1 MYIFSPWVSLSLYI
15 HIYLSIGNIFIT
27 HIFLML
33 SFLSLRT
40 YSYNFLR
47 ITIFVFVIAD
57 FGLKAR
63 YGLCVLGTCWKF
75 SWIIGAIGLI
85 ECDKNS
91 GHWIRNRAAKWD
103 IRGSCGIKW
112 QGKLEFGSYH
122 YICIKNEGGFFPVL
136 PIDPVIDISL

>member
-1 MYIFSPWVSLSLYI
+1 MGSSISLHS
-15 HIYLSIGNIFIT
+15 YLSIYRKYFHHTYFSDAFVFISPNIFI
-27 HIFLML
+27 
-33 SFLSLRT
+33 
-40 YSYNFLR
+40 NFFSHF
-47 ITIFVFVIAD
+47 TIFVFVIAD

-122 YICIKNEGGFFPVL
+122 YICIKNEGGFFFAVFANRPCHRY
-136 PIDPVIDISL
+136 